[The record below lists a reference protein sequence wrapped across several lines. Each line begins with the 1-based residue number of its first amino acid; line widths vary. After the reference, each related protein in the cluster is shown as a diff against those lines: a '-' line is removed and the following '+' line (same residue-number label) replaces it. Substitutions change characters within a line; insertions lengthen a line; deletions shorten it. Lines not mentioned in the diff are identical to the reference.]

1 MLTAYPWLKGLHI
14 VFMVAWFAGLSY
26 LPRLLVHHAL
36 ADDAPG
42 RQRFQAM
49 ETRLFVMMTV
59 AAGVTVVLGYILAV
73 LNTSLVAETWFRL
86 KLLLVAALAVYHY
99 RSYSWM
105 VKLRGEDAPRD
116 ARWLQRFAHI
126 PTVFLLA
133 IVLLAVA
140 KPF

>member
-1 MLTAYPWLKGLHI
+1 M
-14 VFMVAWFAGLSY
+14 
-26 LPRLLVHHAL
+26 
-36 ADDAPG
+36 
-42 RQRFQAM
+42 
-49 ETRLFVMMTV
+49 
-59 AAGVTVVLGYILAV
+59 
-73 LNTSLVAETWFRL
+73 AESWFRL
-86 KLLLVAALAVYHY
+86 KLVLVVALAVYHY

-116 ARWLQRFAHI
+116 ARWLKRFAHI